1 MANNNDNLFEIRKS
15 PESIIA
21 AQALNLDDYVQRIID
36 DRDRVNICTTSNK

>member
-21 AQALNLDDYVQRIID
+21 AQALTLDDYVFKIID
-36 DRDRVNICTTSNK
+36 DRDRICSTSN